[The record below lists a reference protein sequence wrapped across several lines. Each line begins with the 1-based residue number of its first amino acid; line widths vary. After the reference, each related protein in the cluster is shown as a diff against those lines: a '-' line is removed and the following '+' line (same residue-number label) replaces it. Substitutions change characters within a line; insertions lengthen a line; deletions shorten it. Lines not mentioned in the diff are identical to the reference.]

1 MILCAALVAAAS
13 LGAPASAPYR
23 VVRTDGA
30 VVVLAGPPER
40 KGRVFVGKLA
50 ADGLLVSLPV
60 AEVDE
65 AATERENRTAHVP
78 AEPDVP
84 AWAKGPRPT
93 PALGSRVAL
102 KATREQ
108 AERTLASASGTAK
121 ESAPAPAAESDR
133 PDESRPRR
141 DARPTD
147 LSGRGEAHWRALA
160 GRARDRL
167 EEAEERLA
175 SASARREAVDRA
187 GPGVGGYGVETWA
200 RQVLRLRDA
209 EAEARREIE
218 RARAA
223 IEDLR
228 EEARKAGAWPGWLR
242 P

>member
-1 MILCAALVAAAS
+1 MIVSVALLAAAS

-30 VVVLAGPPER
+30 VVVLAAPPER
-40 KGRVFVGKLA
+40 KGRVLVGKLA

-60 AEVDE
+60 AEVDA
-65 AATERENRTAHVP
+65 AATERENRVPHVP
-78 AEPDVP
+78 AEPEVP

-102 KATREQ
+102 KATREE

-121 ESAPAPAAESDR
+121 GVSSPSEAESDR
-133 PDESRPRR
+133 AEEPRPRR
-141 DARPTD
+141 DTRPTD

-187 GPGVGGYGVETWA
+187 GPGVSGYGVETWA
-200 RQVLRLRDA
+200 RHVLRLRDA
-209 EAEARREIE
+209 EAEARREVE